1 MPSFRGI
8 ICQSGFAAIQ
18 AEGDVGARAI
28 ASIDPR
34 CVEALTG
41 VTKLGWIPAHNMH
54 TLNRAFLELA
64 GETRYI
70 AMWKRHTIG
79 TSELAF
85 FQGLFASAIRIFG
98 KTPVG
103 LTRWIGRAWDVTT
116 RDHGA
121 VTVTNTDD
129 RVFVRLAG
137 CPDGVRHEALAL
149 TMKATVIAL
158 FEMAGCVDDVDM
170 DTTSLAT
177 QGSYTIVGR
186 WSEAALAANDRR

>member
-1 MPSFRGI
+1 MPSFCGM
-8 ICQSGFAAIQ
+8 ICQSGFAAMR

-34 CVEALTG
+34 CVGALTG
-41 VTKLGWIPAHNMH
+41 VTKLGWIPALNMH
-54 TLNRAFLELA
+54 TLNRAFLDLA
-64 GETRYI
+64 GESRYI
-70 AMWKRHTIG
+70 AMWKRHTLG

-98 KTPVG
+98 KTPMG

-116 RDHGA
+116 RDHGT

-129 RVFVRLAG
+129 RVLVRLTG
-137 CPDGVRHEALAL
+137 CPDGACHETLAL
-149 TMKATVIAL
+149 SMKATVIAL
-158 FEMAGCVDDVDM
+158 LEMAGCVADVDM

-186 WSEAALAANDRR
+186 WSEAVIAANDRR